1 MKNPETRR
9 TLRWTALVSIVLF
22 VGLSNTMDY
31 FTYPETITVISNRYY
46 TLFTPDG
53 YTFSIWGLI
62 YLSWVFYG
70 VYQLLPGERDVE
82 AYDYLSVPVIISSVL
97 GIVWGIVYRLDRI
110 AASLVVIILMLVVA
124 IILFIRVRRAVLRK
138 GYSNWLSLPFS
149 LYAGWLTVAT
159 IANAAVYLEATG
171 FDGAGISEVNRTL
184 GMVVLATII
193 GLVTGFIYRD
203 FIFPA
208 TIAWGITGIAV
219 ANKDVDAF
227 LMYVCFACA
236 AICAVAALTL
246 VNIYFNYRK
255 RYVPAIT

>member
-22 VGLSNTMDY
+22 VVLSNIMDY
-31 FTYPETITVISNRYY
+31 FTYPETITVISDRYY
-46 TLFTPDG
+46 SMFTPDG

-82 AYDYLSVPVIISSVL
+82 AYDWLSIPVIASSLL
-97 GIVWGIVYRLDRI
+97 GILWGVVYRLDKI
-110 AASLVVIILMLVVA
+110 AFSLVVIVLMLVLA
-124 IILFIRVRRAVLRK
+124 IILFLKVRRAVLRK

-159 IANAAVYLEATG
+159 IANVAIYMVATG
-171 FDGAGISEVNRTL
+171 FDGAGITSVNWTL
-184 GMVVLATII
+184 GLVVLATII
-193 GLVTGFIYRD
+193 ALAVGFIYRD

-219 ANKDVDAF
+219 ANKDIEAF

-246 VNIYFNYRK
+246 VTIYFNYRK
-255 RYVPAIT
+255 KYIPAIT